1 MEKTEAKSIKS
12 IKNIMKIKT
21 LLLFVFVCAF
31 SVFLIACQQA
41 EVAAERGAGETVTVV
56 DSRGVSVTVP
66 YPVERIV
73 CTLNSG
79 LNDLYML
86 GAGHKVVGIDQWTY
100 DTTAVFEI
108 MAKIDERIKN
118 REIPAVDGSVENI
131 IAQSPDV
138 VILWA
143 ESPEIEALEAQGIP
157 VIGMQINDF
166 DQVFWKLE
174 LLATITGTTGRFEE
188 IKAYCE
194 RLLQGIESAIKE
206 IPESSLKSSIF
217 MWSEGQFAG
226 GDSTGSDILKKS
238 GLTNVTVDVAQENF
252 SATMEQIIAWNPE
265 TVVMWHSESI
275 SPHDIISDGRWRDV
289 SAVINEDILMLPS
302 NFYCDL
308 WTVKYINSIQII
320 TGTFY
325 PAYFAGIDAET
336 RQAEFIEFLY
346 GMKL

>member
-1 MEKTEAKSIKS
+1 MRKC
-12 IKNIMKIKT
+12 KI
-21 LLLFVFVCAF
+21 LLIAITGIVVVLCLA
-31 SVFLIACQQA
+31 ACQQA
-41 EVAAERGAGETVTVV
+41 VVAPGQTSGETITVV

-66 YPVERIV
+66 LPVERIV

-108 MAKIDERIKN
+108 MAQIDERIKN

-131 IAQSPDV
+131 IALNPDV
-138 VILWA
+138 VVLWA
-143 ESPEIEALEAQGIP
+143 ESPEVEALEAQGIP

-174 LLATITGTTGRFEE
+174 LLAKITGTTGRFEE
-188 IKAYCE
+188 IKAYCD
-194 RLLQGIESAIKE
+194 RLLQGISGAIDE
-206 IPESSLKSSIF
+206 IPESSLKTSIF
-217 MWSEGQFAG
+217 MWGEGQFAG
-226 GDSTGSDILKKS
+226 GDSTGSDILDKS
-238 GLTNVTVDVAQENF
+238 GLINVTADVAQENF
-252 SATMEQIIAWNPE
+252 SATMEQIISWNPE
-265 TVVMWHSESI
+265 TVVMWHSEAI
-275 SPHDIISDGRWRDV
+275 SPQDIISDGRWRDV
-289 SAVINEDILMLPS
+289 TAIVNEDVLMLPG

-320 TGTFY
+320 AGTFY
-325 PAYFAGIDAET
+325 PSYFAGIDAET
-336 RQAEFIEFLY
+336 RQNDFIEFLY